1 LVFPCPEPGTF
12 PLLDLP
18 GKKVVFLDDWR
29 FNRSV
34 LPFETQCRWY
44 DGSPVRV
51 QRPQN
56 QTGVMGHVVY
66 QGTAP
71 IFATTKLADM
81 NRLASLSEI
90 DPVTGLAI
98 DADAS
103 MLYRRLKVY
112 KFHARIAKP
121 TGQFKYCAACF
132 AQLILSQA
140 GE

>member
-1 LVFPCPEPGTF
+1 MVFPCPEPGTF

-18 GKKVVFLDDWR
+18 GKKVVFFDDWR
-29 FNRSV
+29 FNKSV

-44 DGSPVRV
+44 DGSLVCV

-112 KFHARIAKP
+112 KFHALLAKP
-121 TGQFKYCAACF
+121 TGQMKYCAACF

-140 GE
+140 GG